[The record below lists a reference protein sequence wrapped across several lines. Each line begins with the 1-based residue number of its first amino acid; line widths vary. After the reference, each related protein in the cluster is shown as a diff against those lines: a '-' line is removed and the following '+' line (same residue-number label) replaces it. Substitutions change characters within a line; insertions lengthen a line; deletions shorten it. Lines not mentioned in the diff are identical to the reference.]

1 MDPVARPLHVLV
13 VDDND
18 DMAASMELLLR
29 REGYSVDS
37 APNGAV
43 ALGRH
48 LRRRADVLI
57 TDLLMPEK
65 DGIETIAHFRAEF
78 PGVKIIAMSGGG
90 TRVRGERYLSTAAEI
105 GADAVLK
112 KPFEIAALLET
123 LRRVANGDAR

>member
-1 MDPVARPLHVLV
+1 MEPAPRPVHVLV

-29 REGYSVDS
+29 REGYSVES
-37 APNGAV
+37 APNGAA

-48 LRRRADVLI
+48 LQRRADVLI

-65 DGIETIAHFRAEF
+65 DGIETIAQFRAEF
-78 PGVKIIAMSGGG
+78 PGVRIIAMSGGG
-90 TRVRGERYLSTAAEI
+90 MRVRGERYLGTAAEI

-112 KPFEIAALLET
+112 KPFETALLLET
-123 LRRVANGDAR
+123 LRRVAGAARP

>member
-1 MDPVARPLHVLV
+1 MDPAPQPVHVLV

-29 REGYSVDS
+29 REGYSVES

-43 ALGRH
+43 ALRRH
-48 LRRRADVLI
+48 LQRRAHVVI

-78 PGVKIIAMSGGG
+78 PSVRIIAMSGGG

-112 KPFEIAALLET
+112 KPFEVAALLDT
-123 LRRVANGDAR
+123 LRRVTNGGAR